1 MRKAAPFVPFQFA
14 SARPQFR
21 GKPAL
26 ANSGFAKERSDGT
39 APSLQICEQILQRA

>member
-21 GKPAL
+21 GKPTL

-39 APSLQICEQILQRA
+39 AASLQICEQILQCA